1 MANIDGFKANLIGG
15 GARANQFQVEL
26 AFPAFLQSNA
36 AIAAYKGQFLC
47 KAAQLP
53 ASTVDKTPVN
63 YRGREVKFAGERVF
77 APWRVTILN
86 DTDFLLRNLFE
97 AWMNGINN
105 HRTNQGI
112 TNASQYQT
120 TFNVFQLDRN
130 GGAIKGYSFVDA
142 FPVEVSAIEL
152 SFDNNNEIE
161 TFDVTFEYN
170 YWTSRTSTESGTV
183 YGGTAAAA
191 AALIGVLR

>member
-15 GARANQFQVEL
+15 GARANQFTVEL
-26 AFPAFLQSNA
+26 AFPAFLQSSA
-36 AIAAYKGQFLC
+36 AIASYKGQFLC

-77 APWRVTILN
+77 APWRVTIIN

-97 AWMNGINN
+97 SWMNGINN
-105 HRTNQGI
+105 HRTNNGI

-142 FPVEVSAIEL
+142 FPTEVSAIEL

-170 YWTSRTSTESGTV
+170 YWTSRTSTENALF
-183 YGGTAAAA
+183 GGTAGAA
-191 AALIGVLR
+191 AALLGILR

>member
-1 MANIDGFKANLIGG
+1 
-15 GARANQFQVEL
+15 
-26 AFPAFLQSNA
+26 
-36 AIAAYKGQFLC
+36 
-47 KAAQLP
+47 
-53 ASTVDKTPVN
+53 
-63 YRGREVKFAGERVF
+63 
-77 APWRVTILN
+77 
-86 DTDFLLRNLFE
+86 
-97 AWMNGINN
+97 MNGINN

-170 YWTSRTSTESGTV
+170 YWTSRTSTEAGTV